1 VPYYLYYL
9 TYTKISDLHNC
20 GIDIES
26 TKVCILLYVD
36 DGVRLGNNG
45 TEWPLLLNTLVTWCY
60 DNCMT
65 INPANSNIVR
75 TPYGLLDLYT
85 I

>member
-1 VPYYLYYL
+1 M
-9 TYTKISDLHNC
+9 HNG
-20 GIDIES
+20 GIDVKS

-36 DGVRLGNNG
+36 DGVLLTNSE

-60 DNCMT
+60 VNCMT
-65 INPANSNIVR
+65 INPANSNITR
-75 TPYGLLDLYT
+75 TPYDLLDLYT